1 MIVGWPG
8 RAGGAVRAQ
17 SALTLNGVT
26 ISNSSAADGNSGTD
40 PSGNQGA
47 PASVSFKIVKR

>member
-1 MIVGWPG
+1 VIVGGPG

-40 PSGNQGA
+40 PSGNHRA